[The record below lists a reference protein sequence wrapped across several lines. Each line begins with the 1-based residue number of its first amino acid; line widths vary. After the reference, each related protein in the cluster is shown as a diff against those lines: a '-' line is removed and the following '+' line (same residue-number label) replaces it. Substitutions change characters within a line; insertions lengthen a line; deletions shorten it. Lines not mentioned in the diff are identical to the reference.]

1 VSAKAITEDRSV
13 SGHRILVTSGVAR
26 LQRVQLDA
34 LNRDGFTLRD
44 AFELDRVEDDDVLTP
59 ALTGVWGTIA
69 GGEAYSRAVLERASD
84 LRVVV
89 RCGVGYDAV
98 DVDAASELGVT
109 VVTTPGANDEAVAD
123 FTLAIMLACLRQ
135 VVQMDRSV
143 RSGGWRLA
151 LPGRDLANATVGI
164 VGLGLIGRAV
174 ARRLAGFGCRILV
187 VDPAPDREFCERAGV
202 EVVTLDELLPQVDV
216 LTVHAPLL
224 PATRGLIGEREL
236 ALLPREAIVVNA
248 ARGGVVAEEALVAA
262 LSNGQIAGAALDVF
276 EHEPLGSTHPLA
288 RMDNVVL
295 TPHAAGLSR
304 DAVTRMIDAAMS
316 AVRDVAAGRVPK
328 GCVNPDY
335 VRGTR
340 AQR

>member
-1 VSAKAITEDRSV
+1 M

-26 LQRVQLDA
+26 LQRDRLNA
-34 LNRDGFTLRD
+34 LTPDGFTLRD
-44 AFELDRVEDDDVLTP
+44 AFELDRVEDADVLAP
-59 ALTGVWGTIA
+59 ALSGVWGAIA
-69 GGEAYSRAVLERASD
+69 GGEAYSRAVLERADD
-84 LRVVV
+84 LRVIV

-98 DVDAASELGVT
+98 DVDAASELGVA

-123 FTLAIMLACLRQ
+123 FTLAVMLACLRQ
-135 VVQMDRSV
+135 VVQLDQSV

-187 VDPAPDREFCERAGV
+187 VDPAPDRQFCEHAGV
-202 EVVTLDELLPQVDV
+202 EIVTLDELLPQVDV

-224 PATRGLIGEREL
+224 PSTRGLIGEREL
-236 ALLPREAIVVNA
+236 ARLPRKAIVVNA
-248 ARGGVVAEEALVAA
+248 ARGGVVAEEALIEA
-262 LSNGQIAGAALDVF
+262 LSVGQIAGAALDVF
-276 EHEPLGSTHPLA
+276 EHEPLGSAHPLTH
-288 RMDNVVL
+288 MDNVVL

-304 DAVTRMIDAAMS
+304 DAVTHMTDAAMS
-316 AVRDVAAGRVPK
+316 AVRDVAGGRVPK

-335 VRGTR
+335 VHGKRT
-340 AQR
+340 QR